1 MQHLERI
8 LKRLETLALD
18 NPEHI
23 ILDDSWLDNLCS
35 SLVAQKQNSSQN
47 QYPQLIVTGEF
58 GIGKSSL
65 IKMIQGKTGFHRDDI
80 LERQSPLIAKVGLT
94 KKQRENISF
103 IAMGTRVMGY
113 LLGSLNYWNINPELG
128 VLFEEVRD
136 LLDNEYIPCALVIP
150 TNKDPYITLAPNL
163 PKPYADS

>member
-1 MQHLERI
+1 
-8 LKRLETLALD
+8 
-18 NPEHI
+18 
-23 ILDDSWLDNLCS
+23 
-35 SLVAQKQNSSQN
+35 
-47 QYPQLIVTGEF
+47 
-58 GIGKSSL
+58 
-65 IKMIQGKTGFHRDDI
+65 MIQERTGFHRDDI
-80 LERQSPLIAKVGLT
+80 LERQSPLIAEIGLT

-103 IAMGTRVMGY
+103 IAMGTRVMWY

>member
-1 MQHLERI
+1 MWHLERI

-23 ILDDSWLDNLCS
+23 ILDDYWLDDLCS
-35 SLVAQKQNSSQN
+35 SLVTQKQNSSQN

-65 IKMIQGKTGFHRDDI
+65 IKMIQERTDFHRDDI
-80 LERQSPLIAKVGLT
+80 LERQSPLDIGLT

-103 IAMGTRVMGY
+103 IAMGTRVMRY
-113 LLGSLNYWNINPELG
+113 LLGSLNYWNINPESG

-136 LLDNEYIPCALVIP
+136 LLNNKYIPCALVIP

>member
-65 IKMIQGKTGFHRDDI
+65 IKMIQERTGFHRDDI
-80 LERQSPLIAKVGLT
+80 LERQSPLTAKIGLT

-136 LLDNEYIPCALVIP
+136 LLDNKYIPCALVIP
-150 TNKDPYITLAPNL
+150 TDKDPYITLAPNL

>member
-1 MQHLERI
+1 MQHLERT

-23 ILDDSWLDNLCS
+23 ILDDYWLDDLCS
-35 SLVAQKQNSSQN
+35 NLVTQKQHSVQN
-47 QYPQLIVTGEF
+47 QRFQLIVTGEF

-65 IKMIQGKTGFHRDDI
+65 IKMIQERTGFHRDDF
-80 LERQSPLIAKVGLT
+80 LERQSPLITEIGFT
-94 KKQRENISF
+94 KKQRENIFF
-103 IAMGTRVMGY
+103 IGMGTRVMRY

-136 LLDNEYIPCALVIP
+136 LLDNKYIPCALVIP
-150 TNKDPYITLAPNL
+150 TDKDPYITLAPNL

>member
-1 MQHLERI
+1 MWHLERI
-8 LKRLETLALD
+8 LKRLEILALEK
-18 NPEHI
+18 PEHI
-23 ILDDSWLDNLCS
+23 ILDDSWLDDLCS
-35 SLVAQKQNSSQN
+35 SLVTQKQNSSQN

-65 IKMIQGKTGFHRDDI
+65 IKMIQEKTGFRRDDI
-80 LERQSPLIAKVGLT
+80 LERQSPLDIGLT

-103 IAMGTRVMGY
+103 IGMGTRVMRY
-113 LLGSLNYWNINPELG
+113 LLGSLNYWNINPESG

-136 LLDNEYIPCALVIP
+136 LLDNKYIPCALVIP

>member
-8 LKRLETLALD
+8 LKRLETLALEK
-18 NPEHI
+18 PEHI
-23 ILDDSWLDNLCS
+23 ILDDYWLDDLCS

-65 IKMIQGKTGFHRDDI
+65 IKMIQERTGFHRDDF
-80 LERQSPLIAKVGLT
+80 LERQSPIDIGLT

-103 IAMGTRVMGY
+103 IAMGTRVMRY
-113 LLGSLNYWNINPELG
+113 LLSSRNYWNINPELS

-136 LLDNEYIPCALVIP
+136 LLDNKYIPCALVIP
-150 TNKDPYITLAPNL
+150 TDKDPYITLAPNL

>member
-1 MQHLERI
+1 MQHLNTI
-8 LKRLETLALD
+8 LKRLEVLSSEY
-18 NPEHI
+18 PEHI
-23 ILDDSWLDNLCS
+23 IFDDYWLDDLCS

-65 IKMIQGKTGFHRDDI
+65 IKMIQERTGFRRDDI
-80 LERQSPLIAKVGLT
+80 LERHSPLDIGLT

-103 IAMGTRVMGY
+103 IAMGTRVMRY
-113 LLGSLNYWNINPELG
+113 LLGNLNYWNINPELG

-136 LLDNEYIPCALVIP
+136 LLDNKYIPCALVIP
-150 TNKDPYITLAPNL
+150 TDKDPYITLAPNL
-163 PKPYADS
+163 PKPYAAS

>member
-1 MQHLERI
+1 MQHLERT

-23 ILDDSWLDNLCS
+23 ILDDYWLDDLCS
-35 SLVAQKQNSSQN
+35 SLVAQKQNSSQS

-65 IKMIQGKTGFHRDDI
+65 IKMIQERTGFHRDDI
-80 LERQSPLIAKVGLT
+80 LERQSPIDIGLA

-103 IAMGTRVMGY
+103 IAMGTRVMRY

-136 LLDNEYIPCALVIP
+136 LLDNKYIPCALVIP
-150 TNKDPYITLAPNL
+150 TDKDPYITLAPNL

>member
-1 MQHLERI
+1 MQHLNSI
-8 LKRLETLALD
+8 LKRLEVLSSEY
-18 NPEHI
+18 PEHI
-23 ILDDSWLDNLCS
+23 ILDDYWLDDLCN

-65 IKMIQGKTGFHRDDI
+65 IKMIQERTGFRRDDI
-80 LERQSPLIAKVGLT
+80 LERHSPLDIGLT

-103 IAMGTRVMGY
+103 IAMGTRVMRY
-113 LLGSLNYWNINPELG
+113 LLSNLNYWNINPELAD
-128 VLFEEVRD
+128 LFRHVQD
-136 LLDNEYIPCALVIP
+136 LLDNKYIPCALVIP

-163 PKPYADS
+163 PKPFYAAS

>member
-1 MQHLERI
+1 MQHLNRI
-8 LKRLETLALD
+8 LKRLETLALEK
-18 NPEHI
+18 PEHI
-23 ILDDSWLDNLCS
+23 ILDDYWLDDLCS

-65 IKMIQGKTGFHRDDI
+65 IKMIQERTGFHRDDF
-80 LERQSPLIAKVGLT
+80 LERQSPIDIGLT

-103 IAMGTRVMGY
+103 IAMGTRVMRY
-113 LLGSLNYWNINPELG
+113 LLSSRNYWNINPELS

-136 LLDNEYIPCALVIP
+136 LLDNKYIPCALVIP
-150 TNKDPYITLAPNL
+150 TDKDPYITLAPNL

>member
-80 LERQSPLIAKVGLT
+80 LERQSPLDIGLT

-103 IAMGTRVMGY
+103 IAMGTRVMRY

-136 LLDNEYIPCALVIP
+136 LLDNKYIPCALVIP